1 MLIFVRLNYKIGK
14 KSKNLKYNCLLIFDS
29 IMKRFFLI
37 AMTLILSVSVFAQ
50 QKIQLRS
57 ADKVECVKSDM
68 NGLQATFSFST
79 IEAQDYESER
89 GTFSWLSLPNTVRGG
104 NEGDPQIP
112 VINQLIAVPFG
123 ANPSIEIT
131 SYSTTDYRLADYDMK
146 TLVPRQPSLR
156 KSQRP
161 EDVPFVY
168 NANAYQTR
176 GLRSAPQAVM
186 SVEGTMRGV
195 QLGKM
200 TIEPVS
206 YDPVNNTIR
215 VFNDIEVTVH
225 FDGADRQA
233 TEQMLVDTYS
243 PYFDIVYK
251 SLFNGRAVTSV
262 YDDHQ
267 DLYSTPVK
275 MLVVTTS
282 TYANSTAF
290 QNWLTW
296 KKQKGIEVDVQEV
309 TSSTTSANVRSLI
322 QSRYNANHPTFL
334 VIVGDETVVPYYSLH
349 DYDSYYGD
357 AATDLEYASVDNDI
371 YHDMFMSRMPVA
383 STTQLGYLVDKTL
396 MYEKYTMPD
405 PSYLNETLLIAGWD
419 EPDPGYT
426 SWTPIA
432 GKPTINYATNNYF
445 NTSHGITAHAF
456 ITTATGQRT
465 CYNYINQVG
474 FVNYTAHGNIQEWS
488 DPSFTN
494 SNVNSLTNA
503 NKPFWAMGNCCL
515 SASYSNTRYT
525 PCFGE
530 TMVRAQNKG
539 AFGYIGSVVETYWY
553 EDLSFGV
560 GAFNASYSTNNNPT
574 LSNTQKGTYDAMFDD
589 TGFNTLNAVP
599 YIGNIA
605 VSYIYANNYTTS
617 GSPCSPEYYWRCYQC
632 FGDGSVMPYLKVPA
646 ANNVSHNSII
656 PAGASSFRVNADAR
670 SYVSITVNNEIIGV
684 AAVPANA
691 TYVDVPFTTAPV
703 AGQTAMIVV
712 TRNQRQP
719 YINNNVPI
727 VGGEQYNITATA
739 SPTAGGT
746 VEGAGQY
753 YENTECTLIAT
764 ANHGYAFDNWKLG
777 NNVVS
782 TEPTYTFT
790 VTGDADYT
798 ANFRALTLHHI
809 TYNPQQ
815 NHGTISVSPTDAF
828 VGDIINLT
836 ATPDAGYCLE
846 AWNVNSARG
855 NVTVVNNQFEMPDS
869 EVTIT
874 ATFRAGHTVTL
885 ASVMNGTISA
895 NPTTAL
901 TGETITLTATPASG
915 YNFDSWDVFKTGDP
929 NTTVSVSG
937 NSFSMPDYD
946 VTVSALFSAPQ
957 GGEVTIGS
965 GTSTNQYIPTY
976 NYYDY
981 SLTQQIYTKA
991 EVGEAGTITQIAFYV
1006 SANPDQRKIDIYM
1019 SHTSKSNFSSTS
1031 DWVNQGTS
1039 YRVVHDYQTFSQTG
1053 WNVITL
1059 DTPFEYNGTDN
1070 LLITVDDNT
1079 NDWSSSKTSFYV
1091 YSTGAN
1097 RAHYTYQDDT
1107 DFNPASISANSY
1119 YNSLLTTN
1127 NQIKL
1132 TKVVPSTEGILSV
1145 SPTSLTGFNAVAYS
1159 VASTPQSVTVIGS
1172 NLQANLTVTA
1182 PNGYEVCASQNGTYS
1197 NTLTLTPS
1205 NGSLRTNFFV
1215 RLGSNVNPGTYSGNL
1230 TLASGTTTATVS
1242 LNGEVVAGSGE
1253 QYEITVDANPTA
1265 GGTVAGAGTYYDGS
1279 TCTLTAT
1286 PATHY
1291 TFGGWQQNG
1300 NIVSND
1306 NPYSFTVTGEASYTA
1321 VFNLMPQYNVSVV
1334 QVEGG
1339 TITADVT
1346 TAYPGDVVNLG
1357 FTANTGYFFVEW
1369 DVKDANNQTITV
1381 TNNQFTMPESN
1392 VTVTAVV
1399 TQGFTVTLEQ
1409 TVNGTISADQ
1419 TTGLQP
1425 GAVVT
1430 LTATPDNGCVFVAWY
1445 AYKTGNPRDV
1455 VSVISNQYILM
1466 PASDVTVQAIF
1477 VTEEEHEANLGS
1489 GTNTNGYI
1497 PTYVRAN
1504 YSLTQQIYLASELDN
1519 QKGRITKIA
1528 YRATTTAATRNLTIY
1543 MAHTDKNEFTY
1554 SSTSG
1559 NSWNLTYN
1567 SNDWEVMGSVAKVF
1581 EGSVAF
1587 STSDWTVITL
1597 DTPFE
1602 YDGTS
1607 NINICVVDNTGS
1619 TAGNGNNYTQ
1629 FYRYGGNNRALYV
1642 NGSSSYANTVGYSN
1656 QLSNTTGK
1664 RINYV
1669 NQIHITMMV
1678 PGSAES
1684 LTLSPGEINDFS
1696 YVEGQ
1701 GPSTTSKFGIVGVD
1715 LQNDI
1720 TLTAPTNFEISLT
1733 EDGTY
1738 ASSLTI
1744 PREIGSKGNRNVTT
1758 WGFEDGLDGWTAVDA
1773 DNDGYTW
1780 VLGSACG
1787 GVYLEE
1793 GASITDGHTGT
1804 GLVVSG
1810 SYSNV
1815 TGDALTPDNWLISP
1829 QINELGG
1836 SFSMWAKAQQQ
1847 AYPAEHFGIYV
1858 STTGTNPSDFT
1869 LLDEWTLTSANWK
1882 QFSVDLGLYTGQQGY
1897 IAVRHFS
1904 CTDQFMIDVDD
1915 FELDTDAS
1923 ITIEMPVTITPAT
1936 IYVRMVEG
1944 LDAGTYTGTLTAS
1957 AGTGDNLN
1965 GSVSLEGQVILLYTL
1980 PIVGYGSPDNRSNY
1994 YLIASPIGE
2003 VDPED
2008 VTNMIPAHPQE
2019 QGYDLYSFD
2028 PTQTNEW
2035 VNYKP
2040 GTGSSNPGFDLEPG
2054 KGYLYANQ
2062 QDVTLVFNGPAYTTE
2077 DGTFD
2082 VTLTKAAAAPGLD
2095 FPDWNLVG
2103 NPFAVKAWID
2113 RGFYTMNSDCS
2124 LWVSVES
2131 DEIEAMQGIFVV
2143 AEKTGDKVTFTTTAR
2158 QSKSSMFAL
2167 NLSHGRN
2174 LIDRAIVRLDGGRQL
2189 PKLQFIQGSTKV
2201 YIPVDGQDYAI
2212 VSCEEM
2218 GAMPVNFKA
2227 EENGSYTLSLSSE
2240 EVSFAYLHLI
2250 DNMTGADV
2258 DLLET
2263 PSYSFEAKTTD
2274 YESRFK
2280 LVFATG
2286 DNSNDDNFAFFS
2298 NGSFV
2303 INNDGEATLQV
2314 IDVTGRILSSES
2326 INGCTNVNVNAAP
2339 GVYMLRLINGDNVKV
2354 QKVVVK

>member
-1 MLIFVRLNYKIGK
+1 
-14 KSKNLKYNCLLIFDS
+14 
-29 IMKRFFLI
+29 MKRFFLI

-68 NGLQATFSFST
+68 KGLQATFSFST

-176 GLRSAPQAVM
+176 GLRSAPQAVV

-233 TEQMLVDTYS
+233 TEQILIDTYS
-243 PYFDIVYK
+243 PYFDIIYK

-296 KKQKGIEVDVQEV
+296 KKQKGIDVDIYTV
-309 TSSTTSANVRSLI
+309 TSSTSSSTIRSGI

-419 EPDPGYT
+419 EPQYSWQT

-445 NTSHGITAHAF
+445 NTAHGITAHAF
-456 ITTATGQRT
+456 ITTASGQRT

-494 SNVNSLTNA
+494 SNVNSLTNT

-515 SASYSNTRYT
+515 SSSFSNTST
-525 PCFGE
+525 NPCFGE
-530 TMVRAQNKG
+530 AMVRANNKG
-539 AFGYIGSVVETYWY
+539 AFGYIGSVVETYWF

-560 GAFNASYSTNNNPT
+560 GAFNASQSTNNNPT
-574 LSNTQKGTYDAMFDD
+574 LSNTQKGAYDALFDD

-632 FGDGSVMPYLKVPA
+632 FGDGSVMPYLKVPD
-646 ANNVSHNSII
+646 ANNVSHNSTI
-656 PAGASSFRVNADAR
+656 PAGSSSFRVNADAR

-846 AWNVNSARG
+846 AWNVNSTRG
-855 NVTVVNNQFEMPDS
+855 NVTVVNNQFVMPDS

-991 EVGEAGTITQIAFYV
+991 EVGEAGTITHIAFYV
-1006 SANPDQRKIDIYM
+1006 SANPDQRKLDIYM

-1031 DWVNQGTS
+1031 DWVTQGTN
-1039 YRVVHDYQTFSQTG
+1039 YRVVHDYQTFGQTG
-1053 WNVITL
+1053 WNVIPL

-1070 LLITVDDNT
+1070 LLITVDDNS
-1079 NDWSSSKTSFYV
+1079 DSWVSSKMSFYV

-1107 DFNPASISANSY
+1107 DFNPASITASSN
-1119 YNSLLTTN
+1119 NNLLTSN

-1132 TKVVPSTEGILSV
+1132 TKEVPSTAGNLSV
-1145 SPTSLTGFNAVAYS
+1145 SPTSLSGFNAVAYS

-1182 PNGYEVCASQNGTYS
+1182 PNGYEVCATQNGTYS

-1205 NGSLRTNFFV
+1205 NGNLRTSFFV

-1265 GGTVAGAGTYYDGS
+1265 GGTVTGAGTYYDGS

-1291 TFGGWQQNG
+1291 SFGGWQQNG
-1300 NIVSND
+1300 NIISND
-1306 NPYSFTVTGEASYTA
+1306 NPYSFTVTGDASYTA
-1321 VFNLMPQYNVSVV
+1321 IFNMMPQYNVSIV

-1357 FTANTGYFFVEW
+1357 FTTNTGYFFVEW
-1369 DVKDANNQTITV
+1369 DVKDANNQTV
-1381 TNNQFTMPESN
+1381 AVANNQFTMPESN

-1399 TQGFTVTLEQ
+1399 TQGFTVTLVQ
-1409 TVNGTISADQ
+1409 TEHGTISADQ
-1419 TTGLQP
+1419 TTALQP
-1425 GAVVT
+1425 GDVVN
-1430 LTATPDNGCVFVAWY
+1430 LTATPDNGCVFLAWY
-1445 AYKTGNPRDV
+1445 VYKTGSPRDV
-1455 VSVISNQYILM
+1455 ISVVNDEWFFM
-1466 PASDVTVQAIF
+1466 PSSDVTVQAIF
-1477 VTEEEHEANLGS
+1477 VTEEEHEQTIGS
-1489 GTNTNGYI
+1489 GTSTSSYL
-1497 PTYVRAN
+1497 PTYVYRRTICH
-1504 YSLTQQIYLASELDN
+1504 SLTQQIYTAAEIGYN
-1519 QKGRITKIA
+1519 GRITAIA
-1528 YRATTTAATRNLTIY
+1528 FKADGSVTRNLDIY
-1543 MAHTDKNEFTY
+1543 MAHTDKTAFTT
-1554 SSTSG
+1554 SSSG
-1559 NSWNLTYN
+1559 WSTI
-1567 SNDWEVMGSVAKVF
+1567 STDWEVMGSVAKVYS
-1581 EGSVAF
+1581 GSVSF
-1587 STSDWTVITL
+1587 TNNWTTITL

-1607 NINICVVDNTGS
+1607 NLNICVVDKTTTQVGNSSRIFSTYSTG
-1619 TAGNGNNYTQ
+1619 A
-1629 FYRYGGNNRALYV
+1629 NRALYAYSTGNSATDYSAV
-1642 NGSSSYANTVGYSN
+1642 IGYSN
-1656 QLSNTTGK
+1656 QLESTTGYPSTT
-1664 RINYV
+1664 N
-1669 NQIHITMMV
+1669 NQIKFTIKV

-1684 LTLSPGEINDFS
+1684 LTVSPDTMNDFS
-1696 YVEGQ
+1696 YEKGQ
-1701 GPSTTSKFGIVGVD
+1701 GPSNINKLGIVGVD
-1715 LQNDI
+1715 LSNDI
-1720 TLTAPTNFEISLT
+1720 TLTAPANFEISLT
-1733 EDGTY
+1733 ENGTY
-1738 ASSLTI
+1738 SNSLTI
-1744 PREIGSKGNRNVTT
+1744 ARETGSKGNRDVQT
-1758 WGFEDGLDGWTAVDA
+1758 WDFEDGLQGWTVVDA
-1773 DNDGYTW
+1773 DGDGYNWAHNTDFGGHD
-1780 VLGSACG
+1780 GSTGILFSQSYDNNA
-1787 GVYLEE
+1787 GV
-1793 GASITDGHTGT
+1793 
-1804 GLVVSG
+1804 
-1810 SYSNV
+1810 
-1815 TGDALTPDNWLISP
+1815 LTPDNWLISP
-1829 QINELGG
+1829 QVTLGG
-1836 SFSMWAKAQQQ
+1836 SFSMWAHPQQA
-1847 AYPAEHFGIYV
+1847 AYPAEHFAILV
-1858 STTGTNPSDFT
+1858 STTNTNAESFT
-1869 LLDEWTLTSANWK
+1869 LLGEWTLSSGDWK
-1882 QFSVDLGLYTGQQGY
+1882 QFSVDLSAFAGQTGY
-1897 IAVRHFS
+1897 IAVRHYNCS
-1904 CTDQFMIDVDD
+1904 DQFYINVDD
-1915 FELDTDAS
+1915 FVLDTDAA

-1936 IYVRMVEG
+1936 VYVRMVEG

-2035 VNYKP
+2035 VNYKL
-2040 GTGSSNPGFDLEPG
+2040 GTGSSNPGFNLEPG

-2062 QDVTLVFNGPAYTTE
+2062 ENVTLVFNGPAFTTVN
-2077 DGTFD
+2077 GTYD
-2082 VTLTKAAAAPGLD
+2082 VTLTKADAAPGLD

-2103 NPFAVKAWID
+2103 NPFAKTAYIG
-2113 RGFYTMNSDCS
+2113 RGFYTLTDDCRF
-2124 LWVSVES
+2124 WVSVES

-2143 AEKTGDKVTFTTTAR
+2143 AEEDEDIVTFTTAEPN
-2158 QSKSSMFAL
+2158 SKSSMFAL

-2250 DNMTGADV
+2250 DNLTGKDV

-2286 DNSNDDNFAFFS
+2286 DNSNDDTFAFFS

-2314 IDVTGRILSSES
+2314 IDVTGRIVKSES
-2326 INGCTNVNVNAAP
+2326 INGCANVSVNAAP